1 MERTEKQRGFDLHTH
16 SVFSDGTT
24 RPSEI
29 AADVAALGL
38 SGFALTDHDTIDG
51 WEEAREAAAMHGIDF
66 LPGIEITT
74 KFAGRS
80 PHLLGYGI
88 SPDDEELFD
97 ALAVVRRARLT
108 RASKMVDL
116 IKKDFAITW
125 EDVLG
130 SEDARTVGRPHI
142 ADALVRAGYFI
153 DRSAVFAEL
162 LYPGSPYYIG
172 TLAMDTAEA
181 IRLVREA
188 GGVPVIAHPAANRQS
203 AAIPLA
209 DLEALA
215 AAGLWGIELD
225 HPENRAEWIPELRT
239 GSADIGLIPTGSSDF
254 HGAGKPNRLGDFTTP
269 ETTVAAIR
277 KMTAT
282 PR

>member
-1 MERTEKQRGFDLHTH
+1 MSNTEQHRGFDLHTH
-16 SVFSDGTT
+16 SVYSDGTT

-29 AADVAALGL
+29 AAEAARIGL

-51 WEEAREAAAMHGIDF
+51 WDEAREAAAAHGIDF

-88 SPDDEELFD
+88 SPEAGELFD
-97 ALAVVRRARLT
+97 ALSVVRSARLA
-108 RASKMVDL
+108 RASKMVEL
-116 IKKDFAITW
+116 IMVDYAITW

-130 SEDARTVGRPHI
+130 AEDARTVGRPHI
-142 ADALVRAGYFI
+142 ADALVRAGYFV
-153 DRSAVFAEL
+153 DRSAAFTEL

-172 TLAMDTAEA
+172 TLTMDTAEA
-181 IRLVREA
+181 IRLVRQA
-188 GGVPVIAHPAANRQS
+188 GGVPVIAHPAANRQ
-203 AAIPLA
+203 AEPIPLT
-209 DLEALA
+209 DLTALA
-215 AAGLWGIELD
+215 AAGLWGIELE
-225 HPENRAEWIPELRT
+225 HPENRPEWVPVLRE
-239 GSADIGLIPTGSSDF
+239 GAREIGLVPTGSSDF

>member
-88 SPDDEELFD
+88 SPDDDELFD

-188 GGVPVIAHPAANRQS
+188 GGVAVIAHPAANRQS
-203 AAIPLA
+203 EAIPLA